1 MGQILSSMIVEYN
14 KEKTYSKTYI
24 PFENQEP
31 ENLARDDML
40 SYIDVK
46 QKIKCIMP
54 IKKNTDPVDCM
65 YVENLKIRN
74 PQRICCHDGP
84 TNFKPYDI

>member
-1 MGQILSSMIVEYN
+1 MGQILSSMIVDYN

-46 QKIKCIMP
+46 QKS
-54 IKKNTDPVDCM
+54 TDPVNYI

-74 PQRICCHDGP
+74 PHRICCHDGP
-84 TNFKPYDI
+84 TNFKPYDT